1 MSHHMDSLPQI
12 PIEELQLSMQAYG
25 FLKRT
30 QIHAIA
36 DLENYTEED
45 LRILDPTAADE
56 VIGAL
61 QSRLGITLSNTFDT
75 DDQIV

>member
-1 MSHHMDSLPQI
+1 MNSLPQV
-12 PIEELQLSMQAYG
+12 PIEELQLSMRAYG

-36 DLENYTEED
+36 DLADYTEED
-45 LRILDPTAADE
+45 LRVLDPTVAE
-56 VIGAL
+56 EIIGAL
-61 QSRLGITLSNTFDT
+61 QSRLGITLSNA

>member
-1 MSHHMDSLPQI
+1 MDSLPQV

-36 DLENYTEED
+36 DLANYTEED
-45 LRILDPTAADE
+45 LRILDPAAAEE
-56 VIGAL
+56 VLEAL
-61 QSRLGITLSNTFDT
+61 QSRLGITLSESKA

>member
-1 MSHHMDSLPQI
+1 MDSLPQI

-36 DLENYTEED
+36 DLENYTQED

-56 VIGAL
+56 VIEAL

>member
-1 MSHHMDSLPQI
+1 MNSLPQV
-12 PIEELQLSMQAYG
+12 PIEELQLSMRAYG

-36 DLENYTEED
+36 DLADYTEED
-45 LRILDPTAADE
+45 LRVLDPTVAE
-56 VIGAL
+56 EIIGAL
-61 QSRLGITLSNTFDT
+61 QSRLGITLSDA